1 MYYSTIAVEVPVPE
15 DLEVE
20 SVGESW
26 IVLSWSLF
34 PGEVL
39 ITEQII
45 LVSGGGTRRNITL
58 EGNRTLFNVTD
69 LQSGTEYSFR
79 VIAVN
84 SAGQTSLPSA
94 PLTATTTIVE
104 GVLFLDRTTLYFLF
118 NAKILV

>member
-1 MYYSTIAVEVPVPE
+1 MNFTIAVEVPVPE

-26 IVLSWSLF
+26 IVFSWSLF
-34 PGEVL
+34 PGEVP
-39 ITEQII
+39 ITEQMI
-45 LVSGGGTRRNITL
+45 LVIGGGTERFIAV

-79 VIAVN
+79 VIAVD

-94 PLTATTTIVE
+94 PLNVTTTILE
-104 GVLFLDRTTLYFLF
+104 GVYLIAL
-118 NAKILV
+118 KICMDSISVKVS

>member
-15 DLEVE
+15 DLEVG

-58 EGNRTLFNVTD
+58 EGNRNSFNVTD

-79 VIAVN
+79 VIAVD

-94 PLTATTTIVE
+94 PLNVTTTIVE
-104 GVLFLDRTTLYFLF
+104 GTLNIILFL
-118 NAKILV
+118 

>member
-1 MYYSTIAVEVPVPE
+1 MAAVVSVPE

-26 IVLSWSLF
+26 IVFSWSLF
-34 PGEVL
+34 TGEVP

-58 EGNRTLFNVTD
+58 EGSETSFNVTG
-69 LQSGTEYSFR
+69 LQSGTEYSFS
-79 VIAVN
+79 VIAVD

-94 PLTATTTIVE
+94 PLNVTTIIVE
-104 GVLFLDRTTLYFLF
+104 GVFS
-118 NAKILV
+118 I